1 MRKLIQTVSPWT
13 RRELRMKGD
22 DAMRTQRVFGA
33 WVIGHWPALQPWA
46 GVILPV
52 LAASSLEEASN
63 ER

>member
-1 MRKLIQTVSPWT
+1 
-13 RRELRMKGD
+13 
-22 DAMRTQRVFGA
+22 MRTQRVFGA
-33 WVIGHWPALQPWA
+33 WVIIAALVFAVGGLSATPIAHLIGHWPALQPWA